1 MTTISV
7 EWEGFRAVFSEAI
20 GLAHDTQSGESPR
33 REFRELSAL
42 KMPGLRRFT
51 NITLKRGVA
60 TGDNDFF
67 RWLSSVRLKTGERR
81 DLVVTLLNEERQP
94 VMVWKVRQA
103 IPVKVEG
110 PELTASGN
118 EVAIES
124 VELAHEGLE
133 VQSG

>member
-1 MTTISV
+1 
-7 EWEGFRAVFSEAI
+7 
-20 GLAHDTQSGESPR
+20 
-33 REFRELSAL
+33 
-42 KMPGLRRFT
+42 
-51 NITLKRGVA
+51 VA